1 MRPADRGVHA
11 CGAAMPPLGRYDQV
25 LPVMTSH
32 INSLRRLEQRSAM
45 QRLMLSMIVVMLAN
59 DDAVGASQRY
69 QEFLQY
75 GRVMADWLAS
85 AVSPF

>member
-1 MRPADRGVHA
+1 
-11 CGAAMPPLGRYDQV
+11 MPPLGRYDQV